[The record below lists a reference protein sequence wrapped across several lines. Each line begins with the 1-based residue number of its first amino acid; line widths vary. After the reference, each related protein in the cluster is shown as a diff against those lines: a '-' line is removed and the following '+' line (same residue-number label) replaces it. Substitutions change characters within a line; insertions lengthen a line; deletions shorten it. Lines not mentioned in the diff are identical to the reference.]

1 MKENIKVSIL
11 MPCLNEEA
19 NLANTIL
26 KAKTFLEV
34 NRIKGE
40 IIVADNG
47 SLDSSIEIAKASG
60 AIVVSVFKKGY
71 GSALIEGSKIARGKY
86 IIMGDSDDTYDFL
99 NLKKFVDKIEE
110 GYDLVVGNRF
120 KGGIEKGSMPFI
132 NRYIGNPVLS
142 FMARI
147 LFKSPIR
154 DYHCG
159 LRIYNKDKMKRLN
172 LSCLGMEYASEMI
185 VKATINNYQLA
196 EIPTT
201 LSRSSKKR
209 KPHLRPIKDGFRHLI
224 FLIKTYFSKDK
235 YIVK

>member
-1 MKENIKVSIL
+1 MKESIKVSVL

-19 NLANTIL
+19 NLASTIL

-34 NRIKGE
+34 NHIKGE

-47 SLDSSIEIAKASG
+47 SVDNSVEIAKKSG
-60 AIVVSVFKKGY
+60 AIVVHVPKKGY
-71 GSALIEGSKIARGKY
+71 GSALIEGYKFAQGKY
-86 IIMGDSDDTYDFL
+86 IVMGDSDDTYDFL

-120 KGGIEKGSMPFI
+120 KGGIEKGAMPFI
-132 NRYIGNPVLS
+132 NQYIGNPILS
-142 FMARI
+142 FIARM
-147 LFKSPIR
+147 LFRSPVR

-209 KPHLRPIKDGFRHLI
+209 KPHLRPLRDGFRHLI
-224 FLIKTYFSKDK
+224 FLIKTYFNKDK
-235 YIVK
+235 YLVK